1 MRGLPPP
8 TTIRR
13 LARRLALANAAA
25 VMLLAGLAAPAPASA
40 HPEPGEPTRPEP
52 PATTVVAGFVR
63 DARGRYHTVVPPRA
77 ATTTYAFGIDDRGR
91 IVGAYDDA
99 DGRVHGFLREADG
112 DYRRIDVPG
121 AYATVA
127 TRINERGQ
135 IVGDYFS
142 TRERY
147 EQGLKLGFVLDHG
160 RFTRFGVPGADSTEA
175 VGLDDRG
182 RIVGETLTIE
192 PFRGRGY
199 IRERG
204 RIRLLAPP
212 PGAAI
217 AGAEEINE
225 RGQIVGTYGT
235 DVDSAETR
243 GYVLTRGRYTTFA
256 VPGGEA
262 TQAFG
267 LNNRGQV
274 VGYTADVDDPVQVLL
289 SNQHGFLLPAGP
301 RGPVTRI
308 DVPDAPQTIALGI
321 NDRGDIV
328 GAYELPPPAD
338 GARAARAAG
347 EQGPVM
353 ADVVLA
359 PAGRRSAGD
368 R

>member
-1 MRGLPPP
+1 
-8 TTIRR
+8 
-13 LARRLALANAAA
+13 
-25 VMLLAGLAAPAPASA
+25 
-40 HPEPGEPTRPEP
+40 
-52 PATTVVAGFVR
+52 
-63 DARGRYHTVVPPRA
+63 
-77 ATTTYAFGIDDRGR
+77 
-91 IVGAYDDA
+91 
-99 DGRVHGFLREADG
+99 
-112 DYRRIDVPG
+112 VPG

-127 TRINERGQ
+127 TRINDRGQ

-192 PFRGRGY
+192 PFSGSGY

-204 RIRLLAPP
+204 RIRLLALP
-212 PGAAI
+212 PGGAF

-225 RGQIVGTYGT
+225 RGQIVGTYST
-235 DVDSAETR
+235 DVDSSETR
-243 GYVLTRGRYTTFA
+243 GYVLTRGRYSTFA
-256 VPGGEA
+256 VPGGQL

-274 VGYTADVDDPVQVLL
+274 VGYTADVDDPDQGLL
-289 SNQHGFLLPAGP
+289 SNQHGFLLRAGP

-328 GAYELPPPAD
+328 GAYERPPAAD
-338 GARAARAAG
+338 GARTARAAV
-347 EQGPVM
+347 EQGPAM

-359 PAGRRSAGD
+359 PAGRRSADD